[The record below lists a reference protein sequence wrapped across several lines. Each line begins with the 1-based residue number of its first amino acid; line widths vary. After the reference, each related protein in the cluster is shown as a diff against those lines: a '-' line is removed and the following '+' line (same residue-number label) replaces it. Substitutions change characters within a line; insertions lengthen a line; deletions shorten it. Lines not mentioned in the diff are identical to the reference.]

1 MLELN
6 IVSKGNVLFLSNS
19 KKELKIFREDFIR
32 FLISNNFKVSVVVP
46 NDDSIEIF
54 DSNVEY
60 IYYNLNRK
68 SFNPVSH
75 LITFIQLFS
84 IIKRIKP
91 QVVLSYTILPN
102 IFGTLISFLLNIRI
116 ICFITGLGSLF
127 LSNSVF
133 NPVIKLIYKFCLLL
147 SSTVVSLNEFDF
159 NFLAQ
164 TGFVNKNKL
173 VLINGEGVNIEYFN
187 GCPSLN
193 SNEFFEF
200 LFIGRII
207 KEKGILDFIAAAKKI
222 IFMYPDFK
230 VKFSILGSFDSGN
243 RSSLSENE
251 FYNEIGLFPQISY
264 LGYESDVRGYI
275 NSCDCVVLPSY
286 REGLSRVLLEA
297 ASMYKPI
304 ITSNVPGCSDLVVDG
319 ISGYLC
325 EAKDYISLSDAMYK
339 MFIASEQLKFNMGV
353 SSRILVE
360 KKYSSKIIN
369 NELFD
374 LIRL

>member
-319 ISGYLC
+319 ITGYLC

>member
-1 MLELN
+1 
-6 IVSKGNVLFLSNS
+6 
-19 KKELKIFREDFIR
+19 
-32 FLISNNFKVSVVVP
+32 
-46 NDDSIEIF
+46 
-54 DSNVEY
+54 
-60 IYYNLNRK
+60 
-68 SFNPVSH
+68 
-75 LITFIQLFS
+75 
-84 IIKRIKP
+84 
-91 QVVLSYTILPN
+91 
-102 IFGTLISFLLNIRI
+102 
-116 ICFITGLGSLF
+116 
-127 LSNSVF
+127 
-133 NPVIKLIYKFCLLL
+133 VIKLIYKFCLLF

-164 TGFVNKNKL
+164 TGFVDKNKL
-173 VLINGEGVNIEYFN
+173 VLINGEGVNIEYFD
-187 GCPSLN
+187 GCPSIN

-222 IFMYPDFK
+222 IYTYPDYK
-230 VKFSILGSFDSGN
+230 VKFSILGSFDRGN

-251 FYNEIGLFPQISY
+251 FYNEIGLFSQISY

-275 NSCDCVVLPSY
+275 DSCDCVVLPSY

-319 ISGYLC
+319 INGYLC

-339 MFIASEQLKFNMGV
+339 MFVASEQLKFSMGV